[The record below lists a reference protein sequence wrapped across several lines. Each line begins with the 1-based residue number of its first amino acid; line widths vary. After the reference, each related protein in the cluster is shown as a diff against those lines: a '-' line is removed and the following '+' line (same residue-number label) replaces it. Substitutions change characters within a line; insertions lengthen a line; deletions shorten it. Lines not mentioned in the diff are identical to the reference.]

1 MKKIFLNMLIIFL
14 IFINQEIFSQLDYGF
29 DFTKAGSSG
38 LQFLKIGIGA
48 REVAMGEAVNS
59 IVNDANSVF
68 WNVGGLAYVENK
80 QASFSYTSWLVE
92 SQVNSAVIAFP
103 VGSFVFGISA
113 ISFSINEFE
122 ETTALQPDGTGRMV
136 DAGDL
141 LIGAAVSRRFTDKLS
156 IGLQVK
162 YVREELD
169 DYSIDNVLF
178 DVGALYFTGFR
189 QLRLAFSLQHFGP
202 DMKLEN
208 LSFRTPLLFRVSAGD
223 ELFNF
228 KNVKLLVA
236 ADLIHPTDNDEWINV
251 GGELVL
257 LDNFA
262 IRSGYRFNTDINNF
276 SFGFGVISPRLM
288 NMNLKLDYAYSP
300 EETVFDAIHRLTVS
314 LEF

>member
-1 MKKIFLNMLIIFL
+1 
-14 IFINQEIFSQLDYGF
+14 
-29 DFTKAGSSG
+29 
-38 LQFLKIGIGA
+38 
-48 REVAMGEAVNS
+48 
-59 IVNDANSVF
+59 
-68 WNVGGLAYVENK
+68 
-80 QASFSYTSWLVE
+80 
-92 SQVNSAVIAFP
+92 
-103 VGSFVFGISA
+103 
-113 ISFSINEFE
+113 
-122 ETTALQPDGTGRMV
+122 MV

-228 KNVKLLVA
+228 KDVKLLVA

-257 LDNFA
+257 LNNFA

-276 SFGFGVISPRLM
+276 SFGFGVISPKVM
-288 NMNLKLDYAYSP
+288 NVNLKLDYAYSP
-300 EETVFDAIHRLTVS
+300 EETVFDAIHRLSVS